1 MVKIDSGNGVKIGG
15 FLLLARKKTKKNI
28 RTGRNIYKKKV
39 EERKTIFPKDRPAT
53 VTVRRNLR

>member
-1 MVKIDSGNGVKIGG
+1 MEV
-15 FLLLARKKTKKNI
+15 FFYWLAKKRKKNI